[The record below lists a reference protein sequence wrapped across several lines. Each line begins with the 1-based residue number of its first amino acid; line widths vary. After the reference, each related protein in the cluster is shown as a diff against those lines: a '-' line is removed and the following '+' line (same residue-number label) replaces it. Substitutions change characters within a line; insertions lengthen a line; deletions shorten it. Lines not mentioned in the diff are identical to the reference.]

1 MQPAMLS
8 GSLRSSLPARA
19 RPLEDSRGPLSGL
32 RPLVS
37 DSDAEAGTARRILI
51 IDHETGIAQQLR
63 QNLELDGHEVM
74 VEREVAASVAQAR
87 SFQPHLVII
96 DLAVIEEA
104 QYLLLDQLR
113 KDHEALPVLVLAQ
126 RPEEATRLSGFR
138 LGVDDFVVRPVGVTE
153 MHRRIDTLLGQ
164 PSAPPRATLPQV
176 RFGDVE
182 VHPASRTVLRDGAPV
197 SLRLKEF
204 ELLMA
209 LISRGGGVAT
219 RVDLLRDVWGYRTWV
234 ATRTVDTHVAELRRK
249 LESDPA
255 NPRYILTVRKVGYR
269 FER

>member
-1 MQPAMLS
+1 MQPAMMS
-8 GSLRSSLPARA
+8 GSLRSSVPARA
-19 RPLEDSRGPLSGL
+19 RPHHDSPGPLSGPQ
-32 RPLVS
+32 PLPLDGAV
-37 DSDAEAGTARRILI
+37 EAGTARRILI

-74 VEREVAASVAQAR
+74 AEREVSAGVAQAR
-87 SFQPHLVII
+87 TFRPHLVII

-104 QYLLLDQLR
+104 QYVLLDQLR
-113 KDHEALPVLVLAQ
+113 QDHEALPVLVLAH

-138 LGVDDFVVRPVGVTE
+138 LGVDDFLVRPVGVTE
-153 MHRRIDTLLGQ
+153 MHRRIDTLLGH
-164 PSAPPRATLPQV
+164 PSAPTRAAPPLV
-176 RFGDVE
+176 RFGEVE
-182 VHPASRTVLRDGAPV
+182 VHHASRTVLRDGAPV

-209 LISRGGGVAT
+209 LINRGGGVAT
-219 RVDLLRDVWGYRTWV
+219 RVDLLREVWGYRTWV

-249 LESDPA
+249 LETDPA
-255 NPRYILTVRKVGYR
+255 NPRHILTVRKVGYR

>member
-1 MQPAMLS
+1 MQPAMTS
-8 GSLRSSLPARA
+8 GSLRSSLPARV
-19 RPLEDSRGPLSGL
+19 RPLEDPHSPVTGPGPLL
-32 RPLVS
+32 S
-37 DSDAEAGTARRILI
+37 DGVAGAGAARRILI
-51 IDHETGIAQQLR
+51 IDHETGMAQQLR

-74 VEREVAASVAQAR
+74 VERDVGSGVAQAR
-87 SFQPHLVII
+87 TFLPHLVII

-104 QYLLLDQLR
+104 QYLLLEQLR
-113 KDHEALPVLVLAQ
+113 KDHESLPVLVLAQ

-138 LGVDDFVVRPVGVTE
+138 LGVDDFLVFPVGVTE
-153 MHRRIDTLLGQ
+153 LHRRIDTLLGH
-164 PSAPPRATLPQV
+164 PSAPPRSAPSPV
-176 RFGDVE
+176 RFGEVE
-182 VHPASRTVLRDGAPV
+182 VHPASRTVLRAGAPV

-209 LISRGGGVAT
+209 LIGRGGGIAT
-219 RVDLLRDVWGYRTWV
+219 RVDLLREVWGYRTWV

-249 LESDPA
+249 LEQDPA